1 VKPTT
6 ATILQKA
13 GTNTVTVNR
22 RFWIEILALSSGV
35 ACALALLLATFGA
48 ATAAE
53 DTSPPDQ
60 ASVTHAAAAQPNSTA
75 AAQPNPPQEQ
85 TYEGMITD
93 THCGAKHEAAIGKTA
108 SDCTRAC
115 VHGGAQFAL
124 VNGDKIYIL
133 SGDLARLKLSA
144 GQRSKIVGTLNGD
157 TIAVSSITAGI

>member
-1 VKPTT
+1 M
-6 ATILQKA
+6 
-13 GTNTVTVNR
+13 TVNR
-22 RFWIEILALSSGV
+22 RFWIEIVALSSAV

-53 DTSPPDQ
+53 DTGPPE
-60 ASVTHAAAAQPNSTA
+60 QPSATRPS
-75 AAQPNPPQEQ
+75 AAQPNPAQER
-85 TYEGMITD
+85 TYEGMVTD

-144 GQRSKIVGTLNGD
+144 GQRSKIVGTLDGE
-157 TIAVSSITAGI
+157 TITVSSITAGI

>member
-1 VKPTT
+1 M
-6 ATILQKA
+6 
-13 GTNTVTVNR
+13 TVNR
-22 RFWIEILALSSGV
+22 RFWIEIVALSSGV

-53 DTSPPDQ
+53 DTSPPNQ
-60 ASVTHAAAAQPNSTA
+60 ASVAHA
-75 AAQPNPPQEQ
+75 Q
-85 TYEGMITD
+85 TYEGMVTD

-144 GQRSKIVGTLNGD
+144 GQRSKIVGTLNGE
-157 TIAVSSITAGI
+157 TITVSSITAGI

>member
-1 VKPTT
+1 M
-6 ATILQKA
+6 
-13 GTNTVTVNR
+13 TVNR
-22 RFWIEILALSSGV
+22 RFWIEIVALSSGV

-53 DTSPPDQ
+53 DTSSPDQ
-60 ASVTHAAAAQPNSTA
+60 ASVAHAAAQPTPAA

-85 TYEGMITD
+85 TYEGMVTD

-108 SDCTRAC
+108 SDCARAC

-157 TIAVSSITAGI
+157 TITVLSIAAGI